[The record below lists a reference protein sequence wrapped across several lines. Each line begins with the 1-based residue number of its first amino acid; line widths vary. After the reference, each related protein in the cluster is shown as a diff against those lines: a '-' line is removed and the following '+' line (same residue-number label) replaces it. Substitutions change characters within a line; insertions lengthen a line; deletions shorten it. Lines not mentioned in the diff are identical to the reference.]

1 MRTWD
6 MENATARFS
15 ELLEAS
21 LQEGPQLITR
31 GGIAVAVLIAVE
43 RWHRLQDAARP
54 TLRELLLADV
64 PRAETPIP
72 RRGQLRRRT
81 PAALG

>member
-6 MENATARFS
+6 MQNATARLS

-21 LQEGPQLITR
+21 LKEGPQVITR
-31 GGIAVAVLIAVE
+31 GGIAVAVLVAVE
-43 RWHRLQDAARP
+43 QWRRPQKAARP
-54 TLRELLLADV
+54 RLKELLLAEA
-64 PRAETPIP
+64 PRAETPSP
-72 RRGQLRRRT
+72 QRGRLRRRT

>member
-21 LQEGPQLITR
+21 LREGPQLITR
-31 GGIAVAVLIAVE
+31 GGIAVAVLVAVE
-43 RWHRLQDAARP
+43 RWHRLQEAA
-54 TLRELLLADV
+54 V
-64 PRAETPIP
+64 
-72 RRGQLRRRT
+72 RR
-81 PAALG
+81 